1 LGKLLKLSDLE
12 RIEPKIRLL
21 RKTQQVSI
29 LNWQKNSSP
38 IISSIVI
45 RYFTPFLFRYSITIG
60 LELESFLRDTRISI
74 KLKSFLTSFW
84 NKIRILRHLR
94 KISIVTDSKK
104 VWDERNFW
112 RVLFFTFNAWNTW
125 MWIYRFKKRGKDSA
139 LIVLIREI

>member
-1 LGKLLKLSDLE
+1 MGKLLKLSDLE

-104 VWDERNFW
+104 VWDERISYLF
-112 RVLFFTFNAWNTW
+112 REVLLNDIISQFINVNVFV
-125 MWIYRFKKRGKDSA
+125 ILQSLY
-139 LIVLIREI
+139 LI

>member
-104 VWDERNFW
+104 VWDERISYLF
-112 RVLFFTFNAWNTW
+112 REVLLNDIISQFINVNVFV
-125 MWIYRFKKRGKDSA
+125 ILQSLY
-139 LIVLIREI
+139 LI